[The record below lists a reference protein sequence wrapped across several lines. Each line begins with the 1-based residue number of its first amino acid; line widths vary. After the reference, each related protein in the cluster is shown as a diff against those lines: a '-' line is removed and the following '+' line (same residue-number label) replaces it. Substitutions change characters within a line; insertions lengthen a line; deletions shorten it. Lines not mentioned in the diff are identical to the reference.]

1 MLTDLPELVELM
13 ETNIRA
19 NSDCFSHLPKAM
31 PLVWSVSTL
40 TECCMQVDISLY
52 IMLNGIPRN
61 LNYYLHICITFK
73 RGQDISEFLP
83 HPDVILMADL
93 IYYEEVDK
101 CSYFIVIEMYGGL

>member
-1 MLTDLPELVELM
+1 M

-31 PLVWSVSTL
+31 PLVW
-40 TECCMQVDISLY
+40 
-52 IMLNGIPRN
+52 
-61 LNYYLHICITFK
+61 
-73 RGQDISEFLP
+73 GQDISEFLP